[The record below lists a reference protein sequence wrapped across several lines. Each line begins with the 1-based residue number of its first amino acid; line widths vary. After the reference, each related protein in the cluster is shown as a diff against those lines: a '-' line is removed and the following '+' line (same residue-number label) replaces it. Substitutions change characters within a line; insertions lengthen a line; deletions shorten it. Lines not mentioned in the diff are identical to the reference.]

1 MMTNYKKVIEPFY
14 VQNTLTFEKARVML
28 FFRAFS
34 WFVFFKGTFFSR
46 HVYMGAW
53 AIQCGRV

>member
-1 MMTNYKKVIEPFY
+1 MTNYKKVIEPFY

-34 WFVFFKGTFFSR
+34 
-46 HVYMGAW
+46 
-53 AIQCGRV
+53 